1 VHFSAELMG
10 LANAHRWWQDGIIY
24 EIYIRSFADTDANGV
39 GDLEGIRTRLDYLS
53 WLGADAIWV
62 TPFFPSPM
70 VDGGYDVADYCG
82 VDALFGSIDDF
93 DRLLADAHAR
103 SLRVVLDFVP
113 NHTSSAHPWF
123 RASRSSRDD
132 PKRDWYLWREPGA
145 GGGPPNNWVS
155 EFGGSAWELDEAT
168 GQYYYHAFAAAQP
181 DLNWRN
187 RDVRHAMYA
196 AMRFWLDRG
205 VDGFRVDVMWHLIK
219 DARFRDDPEHP
230 DDRDGRGAE
239 YRRLI
244 HAYSS
249 DQPDVHEVVAE
260 MRDVLDEYDDRLMI
274 GEIYL
279 PIDRLVDYYGRD
291 GRGAHLPFNFHLITT
306 PWDARQ
312 IEAIVGSYEGM
323 LPPSAWPNWVL
334 GNHDQPRVASRIG
347 DAQARVA
354 AVLLLTLR
362 GTPTIYYGEELGLR
376 NVDIPPERIDD
387 VHERREPGRHA
398 GRRVQRRHTM
408 ASARGGEP
416 GAERG
421 SPARR
426 RDLDAVALP
435 PPHRPAAPRAGAGGR
450 HLSAGGCLRDGPR
463 VPTVFR
469 RQGTARGAQPWR
481 RAAAMGDASRL
492 RRRQGPGVGQRHGGG
507 ACPPTR
513 DRAGGQPGTGPG
525 AGRQVGSRRS
535 GCSPGLLRRPRIMVA
550 AHRTGRE
557 LASPRSR
564 HERPRTVA

>member
-132 PKRDWYLWREPGA
+132 PKRDWYLWREPGP

-244 HAYSS
+244 HAHSS

-387 VHERREPGRHA
+387 VHERREPGRGL
-398 GRRVQRRHTM
+398 GRDPERTPMPWDGTRDGGFSAATPWLPPGEENLARSVDRQRGDETSMLSLYRRLIDLRRHEPALAVGTYRPVA
-408 ASARGGEP
+408 ASG
-416 GAERG
+416 
-421 SPARR
+421 
-426 RDLDAVALP
+426 
-435 PPHRPAAPRAGAGGR
+435 
-450 HLSAGGCLRDGPR
+450 
-463 VPTVFR
+463 TVL
-469 RQGTARGAQPWR
+469 AY
-481 RAAAMGDASRL
+481 
-492 RRRQGPGVGQRHGGG
+492 
-507 ACPPTR
+507 
-513 DRAGGQPGTGPG
+513 
-525 AGRQVGSRRS
+525 RRS
-535 GCSPGLLRRPRIMVA
+535 HG
-550 AHRTGRE
+550 GRE
-557 LASPRSR
+557 LLVALNLGAAPQRWAMPADFAAGKVLVSASGMAEGRAHR
-564 HERPRTVA
+564 HEIGLEANQALVLERADR